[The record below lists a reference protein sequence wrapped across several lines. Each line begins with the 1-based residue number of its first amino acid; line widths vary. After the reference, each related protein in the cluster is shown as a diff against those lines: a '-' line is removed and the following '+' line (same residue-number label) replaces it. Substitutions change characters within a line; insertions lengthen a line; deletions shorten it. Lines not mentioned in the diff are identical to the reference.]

1 MQRIVDYLKQY
12 IGVISIVFA
21 VCILLTYS
29 LSYFMVNTG
38 NKRAAE
44 MYLGELQYSITIDGS
59 ATNVVT
65 APVGESV
72 IDLTITGII
81 EINTYY
87 KLLYTYSGT
96 GITVTYFDKTQDTSG
111 VSTTYD
117 LPGDSLTVK
126 GTKKLKLKINN
137 TSTASKAVT
146 FKVSGGYSTNTL
158 SDVEVPSGYNQITLT
173 TQYSNTYFCTT
184 SSTLT
189 SGLEYVYDGLTYK
202 YRWQVNPNSSSG
214 WGVMSVDGWGV
225 KLTNLDSTGAFAG
238 KLCTYINNKPIKST
252 AYTFYNSQASTI
264 NLLYFDTHN
273 VINMKNMFYNTSATS
288 IYNINNINT
297 SSVTNM
303 YAMFYDSKAT
313 SLNLSNFNT
322 SKVTDMSYM
331 FDNSSATVL
340 DVSNFDTSNVTDMDF
355 MFATAKSTTLDVSS
369 FNTSK
374 VTDMHGMFYKSDATT
389 IKGLENFNTS
399 SVTNMN
405 SMFEKCQASTL
416 NLSNFDTSNVT
427 DMGYLFRDSAAT
439 TINYSSFNTSNVTNM
454 EVMFSGTKLESIDL
468 SNFDT
473 SKVTDMRAMFSFS
486 QATTLN
492 LSSFDTSKVTSM
504 STMFSSSS
512 ATTIIGLE
520 KFNTSKVTDMS
531 YMFNSNKLTSLNLS
545 SFDTSKV
552 TNMESMFSGSKVTLN
567 LSNFDTSN
575 VTNMSYMFSSASSSI
590 NLTSFNTSKVT
601 KMNYMFLNST
611 ITTLDL
617 SSFELNSSVTLNG
630 MFNGTAATVGY
641 AKTQTIADK
650 FNDSSV
656 TNIPSTLFFIV
667 KGGKTNAGVYVKNMK
682 PTGLE
687 STARNGLYRFVGTS
701 NNYANMGGVTYRII
715 GITDNSTINT
725 NVGLKQNQ
733 LKLIKAT
740 PIGTKA
746 WEADRTT
753 DNPWG
758 SDDND
763 MYYYLNNTIINN
775 TSYIPT
781 AWKNRISSVNWYIG
795 DAASA
800 GTASSLASLER
811 ATTTSSTS
819 KVGLMY
825 ITDFYYSNAAGG
837 TNCYSSACKSSW
849 LYSSS
854 YEQWSMTRR
863 GYMNNLGYYAWYIGT
878 DGKAF
883 TERVA
888 TTTLYY
894 SPVFYLDQG
903 VAITSGTGTSSN
915 PFILDVNKDTYT
927 VELRLDDKVV
937 GVYEVKKGEDLT
949 ATITVSN
956 SVRRKSCDNASI
968 TTSERGTVGTVYVTS
983 ITGDTICEM
992 YHSLI

>member
-1 MQRIVDYLKQY
+1 MQRIIDYVKQY
-12 IGVISIVFA
+12 IGVISVVLA

-38 NKRAAE
+38 NKRVAE

-65 APVGESV
+65 APVGESI
-72 IDLTITGII
+72 IDLAITGIT

-137 TSTASKAVT
+137 TSTAGKTVI

-158 SDVEVPSGYNQITLT
+158 SDVVVPSGYNQISLT

-189 SGLEYVYDGLTYK
+189 DGLEYTNSGLTYK
-202 YRWQVNPNSSSG
+202 YKWQINPNSSTG
-214 WGVMSVDGWGV
+214 WGAMSVDGWGV
-225 KLTNLDSTGAFAG
+225 KLTDLTSISAFSG

-252 AYTFYNSQASTI
+252 AYTFYNSKASTI
-264 NLLYFDTHN
+264 NLIYFDTHN
-273 VINMKNMFYNTSATS
+273 VINMNSMFFNSKATSLNVSGFDTGNVTNMGSMFGLTSATTITGLNEFDTSNVTTMVSMFYNAKATTLDLSGFDTSNVTSMYAMFWASSATS
-288 IYNINNINT
+288 INLSNIDT

-303 YAMFYDSKAT
+303 SMMFANSNAT
-313 SLNLSNFNT
+313 SLDL
-322 SKVTDMSYM
+322 
-331 FDNSSATVL
+331 
-340 DVSNFDTSNVTDMDF
+340 
-355 MFATAKSTTLDVSS
+355 
-369 FNTSK
+369 
-374 VTDMHGMFYKSDATT
+374 
-389 IKGLENFNTS
+389 
-399 SVTNMN
+399 
-405 SMFEKCQASTL
+405 
-416 NLSNFDTSNVT
+416 
-427 DMGYLFRDSAAT
+427 
-439 TINYSSFNTSNVTNM
+439 SSFNTSNVTGM
-454 EVMFSGTKLESIDL
+454 YSMFKSAKATSI
-468 SNFDT
+468 
-473 SKVTDMRAMFSFS
+473 
-486 QATTLN
+486 N
-492 LSSFDTSKVTSM
+492 LSSFDTRNVTEMNSMFSDCKVTSLDLSNFNISKVT
-504 STMFSSSS
+504 TMENMF
-512 ATTIIGLE
+512 A
-520 KFNTSKVTDMS
+520 NTV
-531 YMFNSNKLTSLNLS
+531 
-545 SFDTSKV
+545 V
-552 TNMESMFSGSKVTLN
+552 G
-567 LSNFDTSN
+567 
-575 VTNMSYMFSSASSSI
+575 
-590 NLTSFNTSKVT
+590 
-601 KMNYMFLNST
+601 
-611 ITTLDL
+611 TLDL
-617 SSFELNSSVTLNG
+617 SSFELNSSVSLTE
-630 MFNGTAATVGY
+630 MFNGTRATVGY
-641 AKTQTIADK
+641 AKTQAIADK

-656 TNIPSTLFFIV
+656 TSIPSTLFFIV
-667 KGGKTNAGVYVKNMK
+667 KGAKTNAGVYVKNMK

-687 STARNGLYRFVGTS
+687 STARDGLYRFVGTS

-725 NVGLKQNQ
+725 NLGLKHNQ

-763 MYYYLNNTIINN
+763 MYYYLNNTLINN

-781 AWKNRISSVNWYIG
+781 AWKNRISSVNWYVG

-800 GTASSLASLER
+800 SAASSLASLER
-811 ATTTSSTS
+811 GTTTSSTA

-825 ITDFYYSNAAGG
+825 FSDFYYSDAAGG
-837 TNCYSSACKSSW
+837 TNCYSTACTSSW

-863 GYMNNLGYYAWYIGT
+863 GHINNLGYYTWTVGT

-883 TERVA
+883 NERVA
-888 TTTLYY
+888 ATTIYY
-894 SPVFYLDQG
+894 SPVFYLDQS

-915 PFILDVNKDTYT
+915 PFILDVNKNTYT
-927 VELRLDDKVV
+927 VELQLNGETV
-937 GVYEVKKGEDLT
+937 GTYEVEKGSNLT
-949 ATITVSN
+949 TKIPTNN
-956 SVRRKSCDNASI
+956 SIRMKSCDNASI
-968 TTSERGTVGTVYVTS
+968 STVENSGQGNSTIYVTS
-983 ITGDTICEM
+983 ITGDTVCQM
-992 YHSLI
+992 YYSLV